1 MTWPREPLGL
11 DIRPY
16 PPPDWDF
23 FRWRKRRA
31 LKARVLQ
38 ASRRF
43 DLRSARWL
51 ATLCVPLTAANL
63 MPSGPAT
70 EWAAAIGG
78 GGFAVL
84 LCLYFA
90 WILFRRLQCS
100 LLELMAI
107 VAFLGNAE
115 GLLFS
120 TPGVLRM
127 TAGSWALA
135 PLLAAWVLYGAV
147 MSLAQGRLLGLERS
161 LPRLLLLFANWFI
174 LAAPA
179 MLIAGAFLGIGEMH
193 DAASSFGGLVSPAM
207 ARWGGPL
214 AVAGLSGCCL
224 HFWLAVKTG
233 RKAREILGFG
243 RD

>member
-1 MTWPREPLGL
+1 MRTSSLLGVVVAMTFTWCGAFCGEPQ
-11 DIRPY
+11 
-16 PPPDWDF
+16 PDEKT
-23 FRWRKRRA
+23 R
-31 LKARVLQ
+31 
-38 ASRRF
+38 
-43 DLRSARWL
+43 
-51 ATLCVPLTAANL
+51 
-63 MPSGPAT
+63 
-70 EWAAAIGG
+70 AAIAELRAKLEKPI
-78 GGFAVL
+78 AVDMVDMNVGR
-84 LCLYFA
+84 A
-90 WILFRRLQCS
+90 
-100 LLELMAI
+100 LELMAI

-161 LPRLLLLFANWFI
+161 LPRLLLLGANWFI

-179 MLIAGAFLGIGEMH
+179 MLIAGAFLGIGELQ
-193 DAASSFGGLVSPAM
+193 DAGESIRGLVSPAM

-224 HFWLAVKTG
+224 HFWLALMTG
-233 RKAREILGFG
+233 RSRP
-243 RD
+243 RDPGVWRGWWIVGGG